1 MKIVTCHGHPLP
13 ILQAHAKIGATQQIY
28 CIITNI
34 SRRIT
39 KMMMLLQDIYIYV
52 DVYDSRPI
60 INIFKNIQSDSALEV
75 IDFSIEKKDSSKTKP
90 KPNKDR
96 NPYYGDLHVHTKYSF
111 DAYVFGVTASPDDA
125 YRYAKGEGVKHPLG
139 YEMKLREPLDFYAVT
154 DHGFY
159 MGMIQAYA
167 DTTTDISQNEFA
179 EPFHNL
185 NRLDNLTVES
195 AGERSNIFSSV
206 LGATIIQPYPDWHPK
221 LLKAYLTRNTQ
232 GALQSFDYDI
242 HKSAWAD
249 VARSAN
255 EHNDPGH
262 FTTFIGYEFTTS
274 TDIEGG
280 NLHRNVIF
288 NSSKASIRPWTR
300 IDSINPEDLWTW
312 QDKLRDK
319 GVDTIAIPHNSN
331 GSNGQ
336 MFEMES
342 FKGNALDIEY
352 AKKRMR
358 NEPLVEITQVKG
370 TSDTHPLLSPDDEWA
385 DFEIM
390 DVRVGSRPPTYS
402 KPSGSYVR
410 EAYLNGL
417 TLEFT
422 KQGNPYKFGL
432 IGSTDTHVVAA
443 SLDESNF
450 WSKVGLLD
458 GDPENRGSVPLKEEN
473 VERLDEYMRAFNQPV
488 SRVSLEQGEYA
499 NTGFTQW
506 GASGLAAAWAEENT
520 RESIFNAFR
529 RKETFATTGTRI
541 AVRFFG
547 GYNLSS
553 IDLNSE
559 SLVSEAYQK
568 GVTMGSD
575 LLHNENKIPEFLV
588 WAQRDKNGAP
598 LQRIQIIK
606 GWIDNNSGRP
616 KEKVFDVACSDGM
629 QPDPITN
636 RCPDNGARVNINDCS
651 ISTNV
656 GSSELKTV
664 WKDPEFAPD
673 DKTFYYVRVLEN
685 PTCRWSTWDAIK
697 AGYKPREGLHETIQ
711 ERAWSSPIWYIPEQS
726 DVEVVP
732 LGGTIQLRNID

>member
-1 MKIVTCHGHPLP
+1 MKYLRNLIILIVGLY
-13 ILQAHAKIGATQQIY
+13 ILTLG
-28 CIITNI
+28 
-34 SRRIT
+34 
-39 KMMMLLQDIYIYV
+39 LVYV
-52 DVYDSRPI
+52 DVYDSRPLI
-60 INIFKNIQSDSALEV
+60 SLFKKMQSDSALEV
-75 IDFSIEKKDSSKTKP
+75 VDFSVDSTKNSNSRP
-90 KPNKDR
+90 IPNKDR

-125 YRYAKGEGVKHPLG
+125 YRYAKGAAVKHPLG
-139 YEMKLREPLDFYAVT
+139 YEMKLQEPLDFYAVT

-167 DTTTDISQNEFA
+167 DTSTDISQNDFA

-206 LGATIIQPYPDWHPK
+206 LGATIIKPYPDWHPN
-221 LLKAYLTRNTQ
+221 LLKAYFSRNTQ
-232 GALQSFDYDI
+232 GALRSFDYDI

-255 EHNDPGH
+255 EHNDPGN

-288 NSSKASIRPWTR
+288 ESSKASIRPWTR

-312 QDKLRDK
+312 QDRLREK
-319 GVDTIAIPHNSN
+319 GVDTISMPHNSN

-342 FKGNALDIEY
+342 FKGNALDVEY
-352 AKKRMR
+352 AEKRMR

-370 TSDTHPLLSPDDEWA
+370 TSETHPLLSPDDEWA

-432 IGSTDTHVVAA
+432 IGSTDTHVVAS
-443 SLDESNF
+443 SLDESNY

-473 VERLDEYMRAFNQPV
+473 VARLEEYMRAFNQPI
-488 SRVSLEQGEYA
+488 STVSLEQGEYA

-520 RESIFNAFR
+520 RESLFAAFR
-529 RKETFATTGTRI
+529 RKETFATTGPRI
-541 AVRFFG
+541 SVRFFG

-559 SLVSEAYQK
+559 SLVSEAYSK
-568 GVTMGSD
+568 GVTMGAD
-575 LLHNENKIPEFLV
+575 LLNNDDQIPEFIV
-588 WAQRDKNGAP
+588 WALRDMNSAP

-606 GWIDNNSGRP
+606 GWIDMNSGRP
-616 KEKVFDVACSDGM
+616 KEKVFDVACSDGLE
-629 QPDPITN
+629 PDPITN

-651 ISTNV
+651 ITSNV

-664 WKDPEFAPD
+664 WKDPEFKVD
-673 DKTFYYVRVLEN
+673 DKAFYYVRVLEN

-697 AGYKPREGLHETIQ
+697 SGFKPREGLHETIQ
-711 ERAWSSPIWYIPEQS
+711 ERAWSSPIWYIPKQS
-726 DVEVVP
+726 EVEVIP

>member
-1 MKIVTCHGHPLP
+1 MKYLRNLIILIVGLY
-13 ILQAHAKIGATQQIY
+13 ILTLG
-28 CIITNI
+28 
-34 SRRIT
+34 
-39 KMMMLLQDIYIYV
+39 LVYV
-52 DVYDSRPI
+52 DVYDSRPLI
-60 INIFKNIQSDSALEV
+60 SLFKKMQSDSALEV
-75 IDFSIEKKDSSKTKP
+75 VDFSVDSSKNSNSRP
-90 KPNKDR
+90 MPNKDR

-125 YRYAKGEGVKHPLG
+125 YRYAKGAAVKHPLG

-167 DTTTDISQNEFA
+167 DTSTDISQNDFA

-206 LGATIIQPYPDWHPK
+206 LGATIIKPYPDWHPN
-221 LLKAYLTRNTQ
+221 LLKAYFSRNTQ
-232 GALQSFDYDI
+232 GALRSFDYDI

-255 EHNDPGH
+255 EHNDPGN

-288 NSSKASIRPWTR
+288 ESSKASIRPWTR

-312 QDKLRDK
+312 QDRLREK
-319 GVDTIAIPHNSN
+319 GVDTISMPHNSN

-342 FKGNALDIEY
+342 FKGNALDVEY
-352 AKKRMR
+352 AEKRMR

-370 TSDTHPLLSPDDEWA
+370 TSETHPLLSPDDEWA

-390 DVRVGSRPPTYS
+390 DVRVGSRPPTFS

-432 IGSTDTHVVAA
+432 IGSSDTHVVAS
-443 SLDESNF
+443 SLDESNY

-458 GDPENRGSVPLKEEN
+458 GDPENRGSIPLKEEN
-473 VERLDEYMRAFNQPV
+473 VARLEEYMRAFNQPISTV
-488 SRVSLEQGEYA
+488 TLEQGEYA

-520 RESIFNAFR
+520 RESLFAAFR
-529 RKETFATTGTRI
+529 RKETFATTGPRI
-541 AVRFFG
+541 SVRFFG

-559 SLVSEAYQK
+559 SLVSEAYSK
-568 GVTMGSD
+568 GVTMGAD
-575 LLHNENKIPEFLV
+575 LLNNDDQIPEFIV
-588 WAQRDKNGAP
+588 WALRDMNSAP

-606 GWIDNNSGRP
+606 GWIDMNSGRP
-616 KEKVFDVACSDGM
+616 KEKVFDVACSDGLE
-629 QPDPITN
+629 PDPITN

-651 ISTNV
+651 ITSNV

-664 WKDPEFAPD
+664 WKDPEFKVD
-673 DKTFYYVRVLEN
+673 DKAFYYVRVLEN

-697 AGYKPREGLHETIQ
+697 SGFKPREGLHETIQ
-711 ERAWSSPIWYIPEQS
+711 ERAWSSPIWYIPKQS
-726 DVEVVP
+726 EVEVIP

>member
-1 MKIVTCHGHPLP
+1 MKHLRNAILVIVGMYVLTLGLV
-13 ILQAHAKIGATQQIY
+13 
-28 CIITNI
+28 
-34 SRRIT
+34 
-39 KMMMLLQDIYIYV
+39 YV

-60 INIFKNIQSDSALEV
+60 ISLFKNIQSDSALEV
-75 IDFSIEKKDSSKTKP
+75 VDFSVEKKDSSKTKP

-167 DTTTDISQNEFA
+167 DTSTDISQNEFA

-352 AKKRMR
+352 ANKRMR

-636 RCPDNGARVNINDCS
+636 RCPENGARVNINDCS

>member
-1 MKIVTCHGHPLP
+1 MKYLRNLIILIVGLYVLTLGLV
-13 ILQAHAKIGATQQIY
+13 
-28 CIITNI
+28 
-34 SRRIT
+34 
-39 KMMMLLQDIYIYV
+39 YV

-60 INIFKNIQSDSALEV
+60 ISLFKKMQSDSALEV
-75 IDFSIEKKDSSKTKP
+75 VDFSVDSTKNSNSRP
-90 KPNKDR
+90 MPNKDR

-125 YRYAKGEGVKHPLG
+125 YRYAKGAAVKHPLG

-167 DTTTDISQNEFA
+167 DTSTDISQNDFA

-206 LGATIIQPYPDWHPK
+206 LGATIIKPYPDWHPN
-221 LLKAYLTRNTQ
+221 LLKAYFSRNTQ
-232 GALQSFDYDI
+232 GALRSFDYDI

-255 EHNDPGH
+255 EHNDPGN

-288 NSSKASIRPWTR
+288 ESSKASIRPWTR

-312 QDKLRDK
+312 QDRLREK
-319 GVDTIAIPHNSN
+319 GVDTISMPHNSN

-342 FKGNALDIEY
+342 FKGNALDVEY
-352 AKKRMR
+352 AEKRMR

-370 TSDTHPLLSPDDEWA
+370 TSETHPLLSPDDEWA

-432 IGSTDTHVVAA
+432 IGSSDTHVVAS
-443 SLDESNF
+443 SLDESNY

-473 VERLDEYMRAFNQPV
+473 VARLEEYMRAFNQPISTV
-488 SRVSLEQGEYA
+488 TLEQGEYA

-520 RESIFNAFR
+520 RESLFAAFR
-529 RKETFATTGTRI
+529 RKETFATTGPRI
-541 AVRFFG
+541 SVRFFG

-559 SLVSEAYQK
+559 SLVSEAYSK
-568 GVTMGSD
+568 GVTMGAD
-575 LLHNENKIPEFLV
+575 LLNNDDQIPEFIV
-588 WAQRDKNGAP
+588 WALRDMNSAP

-606 GWIDNNSGRP
+606 GWIDMNSGRP
-616 KEKVFDVACSDGM
+616 KEKVFDVACSDGLE
-629 QPDPITN
+629 PDPITN

-651 ISTNV
+651 ITSNV

-664 WKDPEFAPD
+664 WKDPEFKVD
-673 DKTFYYVRVLEN
+673 DKAFYYVRVLEN

-697 AGYKPREGLHETIQ
+697 SGFKPREGLHETIQ
-711 ERAWSSPIWYIPEQS
+711 ERAWSSPIWYIPKQS
-726 DVEVVP
+726 EVEVIP

>member
-1 MKIVTCHGHPLP
+1 MKYLRNLIILIVGLY
-13 ILQAHAKIGATQQIY
+13 ILTLG
-28 CIITNI
+28 
-34 SRRIT
+34 
-39 KMMMLLQDIYIYV
+39 LVYV
-52 DVYDSRPI
+52 DVYDSRPLI
-60 INIFKNIQSDSALEV
+60 SLFKKMQSDSALEV
-75 IDFSIEKKDSSKTKP
+75 VDFSVDSSKNSNSRP
-90 KPNKDR
+90 MPNKDR

-125 YRYAKGEGVKHPLG
+125 YRYAKGAAVKHPLG

-167 DTTTDISQNEFA
+167 DTSTDISQNDFA

-206 LGATIIQPYPDWHPK
+206 LGATIIKPYPDWHPN
-221 LLKAYLTRNTQ
+221 LLKAYFSRNTQ
-232 GALQSFDYDI
+232 GALRSFDYDI

-255 EHNDPGH
+255 EHNDPGN

-288 NSSKASIRPWTR
+288 ESSKASIRPWTR

-312 QDKLRDK
+312 QDRLREK
-319 GVDTIAIPHNSN
+319 GVDTISMPHNSN

-342 FKGNALDIEY
+342 FKGNALDVEY
-352 AKKRMR
+352 AEKRMR

-370 TSDTHPLLSPDDEWA
+370 TSETHPLLSPDDEWA

-432 IGSTDTHVVAA
+432 IGSSDTHVVAS
-443 SLDESNF
+443 SLDESNY

-473 VERLDEYMRAFNQPV
+473 VARLEEYMRAFNQPI
-488 SRVSLEQGEYA
+488 STVSLEQGEYA

-520 RESIFNAFR
+520 RESLFAAFR
-529 RKETFATTGTRI
+529 RKETFATTGPRI
-541 AVRFFG
+541 SVRFFG

-559 SLVSEAYQK
+559 SLVSEAYSK
-568 GVTMGSD
+568 GVTMGAD
-575 LLHNENKIPEFLV
+575 LLNNDDQIPEFIV
-588 WAQRDKNGAP
+588 WALRDMNSAP

-606 GWIDNNSGRP
+606 GWIDMNSGRP
-616 KEKVFDVACSDGM
+616 KEKVFDVACSDGLE
-629 QPDPITN
+629 PDPITN

-651 ISTNV
+651 ITSNV

-664 WKDPEFAPD
+664 WKDPEFKVD
-673 DKTFYYVRVLEN
+673 DKAFYYVRVLEN

-697 AGYKPREGLHETIQ
+697 SGFKPREGLHETIQ
-711 ERAWSSPIWYIPEQS
+711 ERAWSSPIWYIPKQS
-726 DVEVVP
+726 EVEVIP

>member
-1 MKIVTCHGHPLP
+1 MKYLRNLIILIVGLYVLTLGLV
-13 ILQAHAKIGATQQIY
+13 
-28 CIITNI
+28 
-34 SRRIT
+34 
-39 KMMMLLQDIYIYV
+39 YV

-60 INIFKNIQSDSALEV
+60 ISLFKKMQSDSALEV
-75 IDFSIEKKDSSKTKP
+75 VDFSVDSSKNSNSRP
-90 KPNKDR
+90 LPNRDR

-125 YRYAKGEGVKHPLG
+125 YRYAKGAAVKHPLG
-139 YEMKLREPLDFYAVT
+139 YEMKLQEPLDFYAVT

-167 DTTTDISQNEFA
+167 DTSSDISKNDFA

-206 LGATIIQPYPDWHPK
+206 LGATIIKPYPDWHPN
-221 LLKAYLTRNTQ
+221 LLKAYFSRNTQ
-232 GALQSFDYDI
+232 GALRSFDYDI

-255 EHNDPGH
+255 EHNDPGN

-274 TDIEGG
+274 TNIEGG

-288 NSSKASIRPWTR
+288 ESSKASIRPWTR

-312 QDKLRDK
+312 QDRLRDK
-319 GVDTIAIPHNSN
+319 GVDTISIPHNSN

-336 MFEMES
+336 MFEMET
-342 FKGNALDIEY
+342 FKGNALDVEY

-370 TSDTHPLLSPDDEWA
+370 TSETHPLLSPDDEWA

-432 IGSTDTHVVAA
+432 IGSSDTHVVAS
-443 SLDESNF
+443 SLDESNY

-473 VERLDEYMRAFNQPV
+473 IARLDEYMRAFNQPI
-488 SRVSLEQGEYA
+488 STVSLEQGEYA

-520 RESIFNAFR
+520 RESLFAAFR
-529 RKETFATTGTRI
+529 RKETFATTGPRI
-541 AVRFFG
+541 SVRFFG

-559 SLVSEAYQK
+559 SLVSEAYSK
-568 GVTMGSD
+568 GVTMGAD
-575 LLHNENKIPEFLV
+575 LLNNDDQIPEFIV
-588 WAQRDKNGAP
+588 WALRDKNSAP

-606 GWIDNNSGRP
+606 GWIDVNSGRP
-616 KEKVFDVACSDGM
+616 KEKVFDVACSDGLE
-629 QPDPITN
+629 PDPVTN

-651 ISTNV
+651 ITSNV

-664 WKDPEFAPD
+664 WKDPEFKVD

-697 AGYKPREGLHETIQ
+697 SGFKPREDLHETIQ
-711 ERAWSSPIWYIPEQS
+711 ERAWSSPIWYIPKQS
-726 DVEVVP
+726 EVEVIP

>member
-1 MKIVTCHGHPLP
+1 MKLKSIFKKIIIAVP
-13 ILQAHAKIGATQQIY
+13 I
-28 CIITNI
+28 
-34 SRRIT
+34 
-39 KMMMLLQDIYIYV
+39 IYITVLGLVYI

-60 INIFKNIQSDSALEV
+60 INLFKNIQSDSALEV
-75 IDFSIEKKDSSKTKP
+75 VDFSVEKDSLINTKP
-90 KPNKDR
+90 APNKDR

-125 YRYAKGEGVKHPLG
+125 YRYAKGEGIKHPLG
-139 YEMKLREPLDFYAVT
+139 YEMKLKEPLDFYSVT

-167 DTTTDISQNEFA
+167 DTSTDISQNEFA

-185 NRLDNLTVES
+185 NREDNLTVES

-206 LGATIIQPYPDWHPK
+206 LGATIILPYPDWHPK
-221 LLKAYLTRNTQ
+221 LLKAWLTKNTQ
-232 GALQSFDYDI
+232 FALQSFDYDI

-249 VARSAN
+249 IARSAN
-255 EHNDPGH
+255 EHNDPGN

-274 TDIEGG
+274 TDVEGG

-319 GVDTIAIPHNSN
+319 GVDTISIPHNSN

-336 MFEMES
+336 MFEMET
-342 FKGNALDIEY
+342 FKGNAIDIEY
-352 AKKRMR
+352 AEKRMR
-358 NEPLVEITQVKG
+358 NEPVVEITQVKG

-432 IGSTDTHVVAA
+432 IGSSDTHTGAGA
-443 SLDESNF
+443 YDESNY

-458 GDPENRGSVPLKEEN
+458 GDPENRGSVPLADEN
-473 VERLDEYMRAFNQPV
+473 IARLDEYMRAFNQPLSTV
-488 SRVSLEQGEYA
+488 DLEQGKYA

-506 GASGLAAAWAEENT
+506 GASGLAVAWAEENT
-520 RESIFNAFR
+520 RDSIFKAFK

-547 GYNLSS
+547 GYDMSS

-559 SLVSEAYQK
+559 SLVSESYEK
-568 GVTMGSD
+568 GVTMGAD
-575 LLHNENKIPEFLV
+575 LLQDESKIPEFIV
-588 WAQRDKNGAP
+588 WAQKDKNGAP
-598 LQRIQIIK
+598 LQRVQIIK
-606 GWIDNNSGRP
+606 GWIDTNSGRP
-616 KEKVFDVACSDGM
+616 KEKVYDVACSDGNKV
-629 QPDPITN
+629 DPLTN
-636 RCPDNGARVNINDCS
+636 RCPDNGARVNITDCS
-651 ISTNV
+651 YSKNV
-656 GSSELKTV
+656 GSSELKTI
-664 WKDPEFAPD
+664 WKDPDFSHT
-673 DKTFYYVRVLEN
+673 DKAFYYVRVLEN
-685 PTCRWSTWDAIK
+685 PTCRWSTWDAINEDPPLR
-697 AGYKPREGLHETIQ
+697 PREDLHETIQ
-711 ERAWSSPIWYIPEQS
+711 ERAWSSPIWYIPNPS
-726 DVEVVP
+726 DVEVIP
-732 LGGTIQLRNID
+732 LGGTIRMRNID

>member
-1 MKIVTCHGHPLP
+1 MKYLRNLFLSLFGLY
-13 ILQAHAKIGATQQIY
+13 ILTL
-28 CIITNI
+28 
-34 SRRIT
+34 
-39 KMMMLLQDIYIYV
+39 MFIYI
-52 DVYDSRPI
+52 DVYDSRPL
-60 INIFKNIQSDSALEV
+60 INLFKKFQSDSALEV
-75 IDFSIEKKDSSKTKP
+75 LDFSVTNNENIKPKP
-90 KPNKDR
+90 KPNSNR

-125 YRYAKGEGVKHPLG
+125 YRYAKGDSIKHPLG

-167 DTTTDISQNEFA
+167 DTSTDISQNKFA

-185 NRLDNLTVES
+185 NDLDNLTAES
-195 AGERSNIFSSV
+195 AAVRTNIFSSV

-221 LLKAYLTRNTQ
+221 LLKAYFTRNTQ
-232 GALQSFDYDI
+232 TALRSFDYDI

-255 EHNDPGH
+255 DHNDPGH

-274 TDIEGG
+274 TNIEGG

-312 QDKLRDK
+312 QDRLREK
-319 GVDTIAIPHNSN
+319 GVDTIAMPHNSN

-336 MFEMES
+336 MFEMET
-342 FKGNALDIEY
+342 FKGDAIDIEY

-358 NEPLVEITQVKG
+358 NEPIVEITQVKG
-370 TSDTHPLLSPDDEWA
+370 TSETHPLLSPDDDWA

-390 DVRVGSRPPTYS
+390 DTRVGSIPPTYS

-417 TLEFT
+417 TLDFT
-422 KQGNPYKFGL
+422 RQGNPYKFGL
-432 IGSTDTHVVAA
+432 IGSSDTHVAA
-443 SLDESNF
+443 SSLDESNY

-458 GDPENRGSVPLKEEN
+458 GDPQNRGSIPLAEEN
-473 VERLDEYMRAFNQPV
+473 VEILEEYTRAFSQPLSTV
-488 SRVSLEQGEYA
+488 NFDQGEYA

-506 GASGLAAAWAEENT
+506 GASGLAVAWAEENT

-547 GYNLSS
+547 GFNLST
-553 IDLNSE
+553 IDLESE
-559 SLVSEAYQK
+559 SLVNDAYSK

-575 LLHNENKIPEFLV
+575 LLSIEGETPEFIV
-588 WAQRDKNGAP
+588 WAQKDKHGAP
-598 LQRIQIIK
+598 LQRVQIIK
-606 GWIDNNSGRP
+606 GWVDMASGRP
-616 KEKVFDVACSDGM
+616 KEKVFDIACSDNLT
-629 QPDPITN
+629 PDPITN

-651 ISTNV
+651 ITTNI
-656 GSSELKTV
+656 GASELKTI
-664 WKDPEFAPD
+664 WKDPEFSPE
-673 DKTFYYVRVLEN
+673 DKSFYYVRVLEN
-685 PTCRWSTWDAIK
+685 PSCRWSTWDAIK
-697 AGYKPREGLHETIQ
+697 SGYKPREDLHETIQ
-711 ERAWSSPIWYIPEQS
+711 ERAWTSPIWYIPVDS
-726 DVEVVP
+726 NVEVIP

>member
-1 MKIVTCHGHPLP
+1 MKHLRNA
-13 ILQAHAKIGATQQIY
+13 ILVIIGLYVLT
-28 CIITNI
+28 
-34 SRRIT
+34 
-39 KMMMLLQDIYIYV
+39 LGLVYV

-60 INIFKNIQSDSALEV
+60 ISLFKNIQSDSALEV
-75 IDFSIEKKDSSKTKP
+75 VDFSVEKKDSSKTKP

-206 LGATIIQPYPDWHPK
+206 LGAAIIQPYPDWHPK
-221 LLKAYLTRNTQ
+221 LLRAYLTRNTQ

-473 VERLDEYMRAFNQPV
+473 IERLDEYMRAFNQPV

-553 IDLNSE
+553 IDLNSQ

>member
-1 MKIVTCHGHPLP
+1 MKYLRNLI
-13 ILQAHAKIGATQQIY
+13 ILVVG
-28 CIITNI
+28 
-34 SRRIT
+34 
-39 KMMMLLQDIYIYV
+39 LYILTLGLVYV
-52 DVYDSRPI
+52 DVYDSRPLI
-60 INIFKNIQSDSALEV
+60 SLFKKIQSDSALEV
-75 IDFSIEKKDSSKTKP
+75 VDFSVDSTKNSNSRP
-90 KPNKDR
+90 VPNKDR

-125 YRYAKGEGVKHPLG
+125 YRYAKGAAVKHPLG

-167 DTTTDISQNEFA
+167 DTSTDISQNDFA

-206 LGATIIQPYPDWHPK
+206 LGATIIKPYPDWHPN
-221 LLKAYLTRNTQ
+221 LLKAYFSRNTQ
-232 GALQSFDYDI
+232 GALRSFDYDI

-255 EHNDPGH
+255 EHNDPGN

-288 NSSKASIRPWTR
+288 ESSKASIRPWTR

-312 QDKLRDK
+312 QDRLREK
-319 GVDTIAIPHNSN
+319 GVDTISMPHNSN

-342 FKGNALDIEY
+342 FKGNALDVEY
-352 AKKRMR
+352 AEKRMR

-370 TSDTHPLLSPDDEWA
+370 TSETHPLLSPDDEWA

-432 IGSTDTHVVAA
+432 IGSSDTHVVAS
-443 SLDESNF
+443 SLDESNY

-473 VERLDEYMRAFNQPV
+473 VARLEEYMRAFNQPISTV
-488 SRVSLEQGEYA
+488 TLEQGEYA

-520 RESIFNAFR
+520 RESLFAAFR
-529 RKETFATTGTRI
+529 RKETFATTGPRI
-541 AVRFFG
+541 SVRFFG

-559 SLVSEAYQK
+559 SLVSEAYSK
-568 GVTMGSD
+568 GVTMGAD
-575 LLHNENKIPEFLV
+575 LLNNDDQIPEFIV
-588 WAQRDKNGAP
+588 WALRDMNSAP

-606 GWIDNNSGRP
+606 GWIDMNSGRP
-616 KEKVFDVACSDGM
+616 KEKVFDVACSDGLE
-629 QPDPITN
+629 PDPITN

-651 ISTNV
+651 ISSNV

-664 WKDPEFAPD
+664 WKDPEFKVD
-673 DKTFYYVRVLEN
+673 DKAFYYVRVLEN

-697 AGYKPREGLHETIQ
+697 SGFKPREGLHETIQ
-711 ERAWSSPIWYIPEQS
+711 ERAWSSPIWYIPKQS
-726 DVEVVP
+726 EVEVIP

>member
-1 MKIVTCHGHPLP
+1 MKYLRNLIILIVGLY
-13 ILQAHAKIGATQQIY
+13 ILTLG
-28 CIITNI
+28 
-34 SRRIT
+34 
-39 KMMMLLQDIYIYV
+39 LVYV
-52 DVYDSRPI
+52 DVYDSRPLI
-60 INIFKNIQSDSALEV
+60 SLFKKMQSDSALEV
-75 IDFSIEKKDSSKTKP
+75 VDFSVDSTKNSNSRP
-90 KPNKDR
+90 MPNKDR

-125 YRYAKGEGVKHPLG
+125 YRYAKGEAVKHPLG

-167 DTTTDISQNEFA
+167 DTSTDISQNDFA

-206 LGATIIQPYPDWHPK
+206 LGATIIKPYPDWHPN
-221 LLKAYLTRNTQ
+221 LLKAYFSRNTQ
-232 GALQSFDYDI
+232 GALRSFDYDI

-255 EHNDPGH
+255 EHNDPGN

-288 NSSKASIRPWTR
+288 ESSKASIRPWTR

-312 QDKLRDK
+312 QDRLREK
-319 GVDTIAIPHNSN
+319 GVDTISMPHNSN

-342 FKGNALDIEY
+342 FKGNALDVEY
-352 AKKRMR
+352 AEKRMR

-370 TSDTHPLLSPDDEWA
+370 TSETHPLLSPDDEWA

-432 IGSTDTHVVAA
+432 IGSTDTHVVAS
-443 SLDESNF
+443 SLDESNY

-473 VERLDEYMRAFNQPV
+473 VARLEEYMRAFNQPISTV
-488 SRVSLEQGEYA
+488 TLEQGEYA

-520 RESIFNAFR
+520 RESLFAAFR
-529 RKETFATTGTRI
+529 RKETFATTGPRI
-541 AVRFFG
+541 SVRFFG

-559 SLVSEAYQK
+559 SLVSEAYSK
-568 GVTMGSD
+568 GVTMGAD
-575 LLHNENKIPEFLV
+575 LLNNDDQIPEFIV
-588 WAQRDKNGAP
+588 WALRDMNSAP

-606 GWIDNNSGRP
+606 GWIDMNSGRP
-616 KEKVFDVACSDGM
+616 KEKVFDVACSDGLE
-629 QPDPITN
+629 PDPITN

-651 ISTNV
+651 ITSNV

-664 WKDPEFAPD
+664 WKDPEFKVD
-673 DKTFYYVRVLEN
+673 DKAFYYVRVLEN

-697 AGYKPREGLHETIQ
+697 SGFKPREGLHETIQ
-711 ERAWSSPIWYIPEQS
+711 ERAWSSPIWYIPKQS
-726 DVEVVP
+726 EVEVIP

>member
-1 MKIVTCHGHPLP
+1 MKYLRNLIILIVGLY
-13 ILQAHAKIGATQQIY
+13 ILTLG
-28 CIITNI
+28 
-34 SRRIT
+34 
-39 KMMMLLQDIYIYV
+39 LVYV
-52 DVYDSRPI
+52 DVYDSRPLI
-60 INIFKNIQSDSALEV
+60 SLFKKIQSDSALEV
-75 IDFSIEKKDSSKTKP
+75 VDFSVDSTKNSNSRP
-90 KPNKDR
+90 MPNKDR

-125 YRYAKGEGVKHPLG
+125 YRYAKGAAVKHPLG

-167 DTTTDISQNEFA
+167 DTSTDISQNDFA

-206 LGATIIQPYPDWHPK
+206 LGATIIKPYPDWHPN
-221 LLKAYLTRNTQ
+221 LLKAYFSRNTQ
-232 GALQSFDYDI
+232 GALRSFDYDI

-255 EHNDPGH
+255 EHNDPGN

-288 NSSKASIRPWTR
+288 ESSKASIRPWTR

-312 QDKLRDK
+312 QDRLREK
-319 GVDTIAIPHNSN
+319 GVDTISMPHNSN

-342 FKGNALDIEY
+342 FKGNALDVEY
-352 AKKRMR
+352 AEKRMR

-370 TSDTHPLLSPDDEWA
+370 TSETHPLLSPDDEWA

-432 IGSTDTHVVAA
+432 IGSSDTHVVAS
-443 SLDESNF
+443 SLDESNY

-473 VERLDEYMRAFNQPV
+473 VARLEEYMRAFNQPISTV
-488 SRVSLEQGEYA
+488 TLEQGEYA

-520 RESIFNAFR
+520 RESLFAAFR
-529 RKETFATTGTRI
+529 RKETFATTGPRI
-541 AVRFFG
+541 SVRFFG

-559 SLVSEAYQK
+559 SLVSEAYSK
-568 GVTMGSD
+568 GVTMGAD
-575 LLHNENKIPEFLV
+575 LLNNDDQIPEFIV
-588 WAQRDKNGAP
+588 WALRDMNSAP

-606 GWIDNNSGRP
+606 GWIDMNSGRP
-616 KEKVFDVACSDGM
+616 KEKVFDVACSDGLE
-629 QPDPITN
+629 PDPITN

-651 ISTNV
+651 ITSNV

-664 WKDPEFAPD
+664 WKDPEFKVD
-673 DKTFYYVRVLEN
+673 DKAFYYVRVLEN

-697 AGYKPREGLHETIQ
+697 SGFKPREGLHETIQ
-711 ERAWSSPIWYIPEQS
+711 ERAWSSPIWYIPKQS
-726 DVEVVP
+726 EVEVIP

>member
-1 MKIVTCHGHPLP
+1 MKHLRNA
-13 ILQAHAKIGATQQIY
+13 ILVIIGLYVLI
-28 CIITNI
+28 
-34 SRRIT
+34 
-39 KMMMLLQDIYIYV
+39 LGLVYV

-60 INIFKNIQSDSALEV
+60 ISLFKNIQSDSSLEV
-75 IDFSIEKKDSSKTKP
+75 VDFSVEKKDSSKTKP

-352 AKKRMR
+352 ANKRMR

-473 VERLDEYMRAFNQPV
+473 IERLDEYMRAFNQPV

-616 KEKVFDVACSDGM
+616 KEKVFDVVCSDGM

>member
-1 MKIVTCHGHPLP
+1 MKYLRNLIILIVGLY
-13 ILQAHAKIGATQQIY
+13 ILTLG
-28 CIITNI
+28 
-34 SRRIT
+34 
-39 KMMMLLQDIYIYV
+39 LVYV
-52 DVYDSRPI
+52 DVYDSRPLI
-60 INIFKNIQSDSALEV
+60 SLFKKMQSDSALEV
-75 IDFSIEKKDSSKTKP
+75 VDFSVDSTKNSNSRP
-90 KPNKDR
+90 LLNKDR

-125 YRYAKGEGVKHPLG
+125 YRYAKGAAVKHPLG
-139 YEMKLREPLDFYAVT
+139 YEMKLQEPLDFYAVT

-167 DTTTDISQNEFA
+167 DTSTEISQNDFA

-206 LGATIIQPYPDWHPK
+206 LGATIIKPYPDWHPN
-221 LLKAYLTRNTQ
+221 LIKAYFSRNTQ
-232 GALQSFDYDI
+232 GALRSFDYDI

-255 EHNDPGH
+255 EHNDPGN

-288 NSSKASIRPWTR
+288 ESSKASIRPWTR

-312 QDKLRDK
+312 QDRLREK
-319 GVDTIAIPHNSN
+319 GVDTISMPHNSN

-342 FKGNALDIEY
+342 FKGNALDVEY
-352 AKKRMR
+352 AEKRMR

-370 TSDTHPLLSPDDEWA
+370 TSETHPLLSPDDEWA

-422 KQGNPYKFGL
+422 KQGNPYKFGI

-443 SLDESNF
+443 SLDESNY

-473 VERLDEYMRAFNQPV
+473 VARLEEYMRAFNQPI
-488 SRVSLEQGEYA
+488 STVSLEQGEYA

-520 RESIFNAFR
+520 RESLFAAFR
-529 RKETFATTGTRI
+529 RKETFATTGPRI
-541 AVRFFG
+541 SVRFFG

-559 SLVSEAYQK
+559 SLVSEAYSK
-568 GVTMGSD
+568 GVTMGAD
-575 LLHNENKIPEFLV
+575 LLNNNNQIPEFIV
-588 WAQRDKNGAP
+588 WALRDMNSAP

-606 GWIDNNSGRP
+606 GWIDMNSGRP
-616 KEKVFDVACSDGM
+616 KEKVFDVACSDGLE
-629 QPDPITN
+629 PDPTTK
-636 RCPDNGARVNINDCS
+636 RCPENGARVNINDCS
-651 ISTNV
+651 ITPNV

-664 WKDPEFAPD
+664 WKDPEFKAD
-673 DKTFYYVRVLEN
+673 DKAFYYVRVLEN

-697 AGYKPREGLHETIQ
+697 SGFKPREDLHETIQ
-711 ERAWSSPIWYIPEQS
+711 ERAWSSPIWYIPKQS
-726 DVEVVP
+726 EVEVIP

>member
-1 MKIVTCHGHPLP
+1 MKYLRNLIILIVGLY
-13 ILQAHAKIGATQQIY
+13 ILTLG
-28 CIITNI
+28 
-34 SRRIT
+34 
-39 KMMMLLQDIYIYV
+39 LVYV
-52 DVYDSRPI
+52 DVYDSRPLI
-60 INIFKNIQSDSALEV
+60 SLFKKMQSDSALEV
-75 IDFSIEKKDSSKTKP
+75 VDFSVDSTKNSNSRP
-90 KPNKDR
+90 MPNKDR

-125 YRYAKGEGVKHPLG
+125 YRYAKGAAVKHPLG

-167 DTTTDISQNEFA
+167 DTSTDISQNDFA

-206 LGATIIQPYPDWHPK
+206 LGATIIKPYPDWHPN
-221 LLKAYLTRNTQ
+221 LLKAYFSRNTQ
-232 GALQSFDYDI
+232 GALRSFDYDI

-255 EHNDPGH
+255 EHNDPGN

-288 NSSKASIRPWTR
+288 ESSKASIRPWTR

-312 QDKLRDK
+312 QDRLREK
-319 GVDTIAIPHNSN
+319 GVDTISMPHNSN

-342 FKGNALDIEY
+342 FKGNALDVEY
-352 AKKRMR
+352 AEKRMR

-370 TSDTHPLLSPDDEWA
+370 TSETHPLLSPDDEWA

-432 IGSTDTHVVAA
+432 IGSSDTHVVAS
-443 SLDESNF
+443 SLDESNY

-458 GDPENRGSVPLKEEN
+458 GDPENRGSIPLKEEN
-473 VERLDEYMRAFNQPV
+473 VARLEEYMRAFNQPI
-488 SRVSLEQGEYA
+488 STVSLEQGEYA

-520 RESIFNAFR
+520 RESLFAAFR
-529 RKETFATTGTRI
+529 RKETFATTGPRI
-541 AVRFFG
+541 SVRFFG

-559 SLVSEAYQK
+559 SLVSEAYSK
-568 GVTMGSD
+568 GVTMGAD
-575 LLHNENKIPEFLV
+575 LLNNNDQIP
-588 WAQRDKNGAP
+588 
-598 LQRIQIIK
+598 
-606 GWIDNNSGRP
+606 
-616 KEKVFDVACSDGM
+616 
-629 QPDPITN
+629 
-636 RCPDNGARVNINDCS
+636 
-651 ISTNV
+651 
-656 GSSELKTV
+656 
-664 WKDPEFAPD
+664 
-673 DKTFYYVRVLEN
+673 
-685 PTCRWSTWDAIK
+685 
-697 AGYKPREGLHETIQ
+697 
-711 ERAWSSPIWYIPEQS
+711 
-726 DVEVVP
+726 
-732 LGGTIQLRNID
+732 

>member
-1 MKIVTCHGHPLP
+1 MKYLRNLIILIVGLY
-13 ILQAHAKIGATQQIY
+13 ILTLG
-28 CIITNI
+28 
-34 SRRIT
+34 
-39 KMMMLLQDIYIYV
+39 LVYV
-52 DVYDSRPI
+52 DVYDSRPLI
-60 INIFKNIQSDSALEV
+60 SLFKKMQSDSALEV
-75 IDFSIEKKDSSKTKP
+75 VDFSVDSTKNSNSRP
-90 KPNKDR
+90 MPNKDR

-125 YRYAKGEGVKHPLG
+125 YRYAKGAAVKHPLG
-139 YEMKLREPLDFYAVT
+139 YEMKLQEPLDFYAVT

-167 DTTTDISQNEFA
+167 DTSTDISQNDFA

-206 LGATIIQPYPDWHPK
+206 LGATIIKPYPDWHPN
-221 LLKAYLTRNTQ
+221 LLKAYFSRNTQ
-232 GALQSFDYDI
+232 GALRSFDYDI

-255 EHNDPGH
+255 EHNDPGN

-288 NSSKASIRPWTR
+288 ESSKASIRPWTR

-312 QDKLRDK
+312 QDRLRER
-319 GVDTIAIPHNSN
+319 GVDTISMPHNSN

-342 FKGNALDIEY
+342 FKGNALDVEY
-352 AKKRMR
+352 AEKRMR

-370 TSDTHPLLSPDDEWA
+370 TSETHPLLSPDDEWA

-432 IGSTDTHVVAA
+432 IGSSDTHVVAS
-443 SLDESNF
+443 SLDESNY

-473 VERLDEYMRAFNQPV
+473 VERLEEYMRAFNQPISTV
-488 SRVSLEQGEYA
+488 TLEQGEYA

-520 RESIFNAFR
+520 RESLFAAFR
-529 RKETFATTGTRI
+529 RKETFATTGPRI
-541 AVRFFG
+541 SVRFFG

-559 SLVSEAYQK
+559 SLVSEAYSK
-568 GVTMGSD
+568 GVTMGAD
-575 LLHNENKIPEFLV
+575 LLNNDDQIPEFIV
-588 WAQRDKNGAP
+588 WALRDMNSAP

-606 GWIDNNSGRP
+606 GLIDMNSGRP
-616 KEKVFDVACSDGM
+616 KEKVFDVACSDGLE
-629 QPDPITN
+629 PDPITN

-651 ISTNV
+651 ITSNV

-664 WKDPEFAPD
+664 WKDPEFKVD
-673 DKTFYYVRVLEN
+673 DKAFYYVRVLEN

-697 AGYKPREGLHETIQ
+697 SGFKPREGLHETIQ
-711 ERAWSSPIWYIPEQS
+711 ERAWSSPIWYIPKQS
-726 DVEVVP
+726 EVEVIP

>member
-1 MKIVTCHGHPLP
+1 MKYLRNLIILIVGLY
-13 ILQAHAKIGATQQIY
+13 ILTLG
-28 CIITNI
+28 
-34 SRRIT
+34 
-39 KMMMLLQDIYIYV
+39 LVYV
-52 DVYDSRPI
+52 DVYDSRPLI
-60 INIFKNIQSDSALEV
+60 SLFKKMQSDSALEV
-75 IDFSIEKKDSSKTKP
+75 VDFSVDSTKNSNSRP
-90 KPNKDR
+90 MPNKDR

-125 YRYAKGEGVKHPLG
+125 YRYAKGAAVKHPLG

-167 DTTTDISQNEFA
+167 DTSTDISQNDFA

-206 LGATIIQPYPDWHPK
+206 LGATIIKPYPDWHPN
-221 LLKAYLTRNTQ
+221 LLKAYFSRNTQ
-232 GALQSFDYDI
+232 GALRSFDYDI

-255 EHNDPGH
+255 EHNDPGN

-288 NSSKASIRPWTR
+288 ESSKASIRPWTR

-312 QDKLRDK
+312 QDRLREK
-319 GVDTIAIPHNSN
+319 GVDTISMPHNSN

-342 FKGNALDIEY
+342 FKGNALDVEY
-352 AKKRMR
+352 AEKRMR

-370 TSDTHPLLSPDDEWA
+370 TSETHPLLSPDDEWA

-432 IGSTDTHVVAA
+432 IGSTDTHVVAS
-443 SLDESNF
+443 SLDESNY

-473 VERLDEYMRAFNQPV
+473 VERLEEYMRAFNQPISTV
-488 SRVSLEQGEYA
+488 TLDQGEYA

-520 RESIFNAFR
+520 RESLFAAFR
-529 RKETFATTGTRI
+529 RKETFATTGPRI
-541 AVRFFG
+541 SVRFFG

-559 SLVSEAYQK
+559 SLVSEAYSK
-568 GVTMGSD
+568 GVTMGAD
-575 LLHNENKIPEFLV
+575 LLNNDDQIPEFIV
-588 WAQRDKNGAP
+588 WALRDMNSAP

-606 GWIDNNSGRP
+606 GWIDMNSGRP
-616 KEKVFDVACSDGM
+616 KEKVFDIACSDGLE
-629 QPDPITN
+629 PDPITN

-651 ISTNV
+651 ITSNV

-664 WKDPEFAPD
+664 WKDPEFKVD
-673 DKTFYYVRVLEN
+673 DKAFYYVRVLEN

-697 AGYKPREGLHETIQ
+697 SGFKPREGLHETIQ
-711 ERAWSSPIWYIPEQS
+711 ERAWSSPIWYIPKQS
-726 DVEVVP
+726 EVEVIP

>member
-1 MKIVTCHGHPLP
+1 MKYLRNLIILIVGLY
-13 ILQAHAKIGATQQIY
+13 ILTLG
-28 CIITNI
+28 
-34 SRRIT
+34 
-39 KMMMLLQDIYIYV
+39 LVYV
-52 DVYDSRPI
+52 DVYDSRPLI
-60 INIFKNIQSDSALEV
+60 SLFKKMQSDSALEV
-75 IDFSIEKKDSSKTKP
+75 VDFSVDSTENSNSRP
-90 KPNKDR
+90 MLNKDR
-96 NPYYGDLHVHTKYSF
+96 NPYHGDLHVHTKYSF

-125 YRYAKGEGVKHPLG
+125 YRYAKGAAVKHPLG

-167 DTTTDISQNEFA
+167 DTSTDISQNDFA

-206 LGATIIQPYPDWHPK
+206 LGATIIKPYPDWHPN
-221 LLKAYLTRNTQ
+221 LLKAYFSRNTQ
-232 GALQSFDYDI
+232 GALRSFDYDI

-255 EHNDPGH
+255 EHNDPGN

-288 NSSKASIRPWTR
+288 ESSKASIRPWTR

-312 QDKLRDK
+312 QDRLREK
-319 GVDTIAIPHNSN
+319 GVDTISMPHNSN

-342 FKGNALDIEY
+342 FKGNALDVEY
-352 AKKRMR
+352 AEKRMR

-370 TSDTHPLLSPDDEWA
+370 TSETHPLLSPDDEWA

-432 IGSTDTHVVAA
+432 IGSSDTHVVAS
-443 SLDESNF
+443 SLDESNY

-458 GDPENRGSVPLKEEN
+458 GDPENRGSIPLKEEN
-473 VERLDEYMRAFNQPV
+473 VARLEEYMRAFNQPI
-488 SRVSLEQGEYA
+488 STVSLEQGEYA

-520 RESIFNAFR
+520 RESLFAAFR
-529 RKETFATTGTRI
+529 RKETFATTGPRI
-541 AVRFFG
+541 SVRFFG

-559 SLVSEAYQK
+559 SLVSEAYSK
-568 GVTMGSD
+568 GVTMGAD
-575 LLHNENKIPEFLV
+575 LLNNDDQIPEFIV
-588 WAQRDKNGAP
+588 WALRDMNSAP

-606 GWIDNNSGRP
+606 GWIDMNSGRP
-616 KEKVFDVACSDGM
+616 KEKVFDVACSDGLE
-629 QPDPITN
+629 PDPITN

-651 ISTNV
+651 ITSNV

-664 WKDPEFAPD
+664 WKDPEFKVD
-673 DKTFYYVRVLEN
+673 DKAFYYVRVLEN

-697 AGYKPREGLHETIQ
+697 SGFKPREGLHETIQ
-711 ERAWSSPIWYIPEQS
+711 ERAWSSPIWYIPKQS
-726 DVEVVP
+726 EVEVIP

>member
-1 MKIVTCHGHPLP
+1 MKLIRNASL
-13 ILQAHAKIGATQQIY
+13 
-28 CIITNI
+28 III
-34 SRRIT
+34 S
-39 KMMMLLQDIYIYV
+39 IYILTLGLVYV

-60 INIFKNIQSDSALEV
+60 ISLFKNIQSDSALEV
-75 IDFSIEKKDSSKTKP
+75 VDFSIEKKDSSKTKP
-90 KPNKDR
+90 KPNKNR

-167 DTTTDISQNEFA
+167 DTSTDISQNEFA
-179 EPFHNL
+179 EPFHDL

-358 NEPLVEITQVKG
+358 NEPIVEITQVKG

-390 DVRVGSRPPTYS
+390 DIRVGSRPPTYS

-432 IGSTDTHVVAA
+432 IGSSDTHVVAA

-473 VERLDEYMRAFNQPV
+473 VERLDEYMRAFNQPI

-559 SLVSEAYQK
+559 SIVSEAYQK

-575 LLHNENKIPEFLV
+575 LLHDDNKIPEFLV

>member
-1 MKIVTCHGHPLP
+1 MKYLRNLIILIVGLY
-13 ILQAHAKIGATQQIY
+13 ILTLG
-28 CIITNI
+28 
-34 SRRIT
+34 
-39 KMMMLLQDIYIYV
+39 LVYV
-52 DVYDSRPI
+52 DVYDSRPLI
-60 INIFKNIQSDSALEV
+60 SLFKKMQSDSALEV
-75 IDFSIEKKDSSKTKP
+75 VDFSVDSSKNSNSRP
-90 KPNKDR
+90 LPNRDR

-125 YRYAKGEGVKHPLG
+125 YRYAKGAAVKHPLG

-167 DTTTDISQNEFA
+167 DTSTDISQNDFA

-206 LGATIIQPYPDWHPK
+206 LGATIIKPYPDWHPN
-221 LLKAYLTRNTQ
+221 LLKAYFSRNTQ
-232 GALQSFDYDI
+232 GALRSFDYDI

-255 EHNDPGH
+255 EHNDPGN

-288 NSSKASIRPWTR
+288 ESSKASIRPWTR

-312 QDKLRDK
+312 QDRLREK
-319 GVDTIAIPHNSN
+319 GVDTISMPHNSN

-342 FKGNALDIEY
+342 FKGNALDVEY
-352 AKKRMR
+352 AEKRMR

-370 TSDTHPLLSPDDEWA
+370 TSETHPLLSPDDEWA

-410 EAYLNGL
+410 ESYLNGL

-432 IGSTDTHVVAA
+432 IGSSDTHVVAS
-443 SLDESNF
+443 SLDESNY

-473 VERLDEYMRAFNQPV
+473 VERLEEYMRAFNQPISTV
-488 SRVSLEQGEYA
+488 TLEQGEYA

-520 RESIFNAFR
+520 RESLFAAFR
-529 RKETFATTGTRI
+529 RKETFATTGPRI
-541 AVRFFG
+541 SVRFFG

-559 SLVSEAYQK
+559 SLVSEAYSK
-568 GVTMGSD
+568 GVTMGAD
-575 LLHNENKIPEFLV
+575 LLNNDDQIPEFIV
-588 WAQRDKNGAP
+588 WALRDMNSAP

-606 GWIDNNSGRP
+606 GWIDMNSGRP
-616 KEKVFDVACSDGM
+616 KEKVFDVACSDGLE
-629 QPDPITN
+629 PDPITN

-651 ISTNV
+651 ITSNV

-664 WKDPEFAPD
+664 WKDPEFKVD
-673 DKTFYYVRVLEN
+673 DKAFYYVRVLEN

-697 AGYKPREGLHETIQ
+697 SGFKPREGLHETIQ
-711 ERAWSSPIWYIPEQS
+711 ERAWSSPIWYIPKQS
-726 DVEVVP
+726 EVEVIP

>member
-1 MKIVTCHGHPLP
+1 MKYLRNLIILIVGLYVLTLGLV
-13 ILQAHAKIGATQQIY
+13 
-28 CIITNI
+28 
-34 SRRIT
+34 
-39 KMMMLLQDIYIYV
+39 YV
-52 DVYDSRPI
+52 DVYDSRPLI
-60 INIFKNIQSDSALEV
+60 SLFKKMQSDSALEV
-75 IDFSIEKKDSSKTKP
+75 VDFSVDSTKNSNSRP
-90 KPNKDR
+90 MPNKDR

-125 YRYAKGEGVKHPLG
+125 YRYAKGAAVKHPLG

-167 DTTTDISQNEFA
+167 DTSTDISQNDFA

-206 LGATIIQPYPDWHPK
+206 LGATIIKPYPDWHPN
-221 LLKAYLTRNTQ
+221 LLKAYFSRNTQ
-232 GALQSFDYDI
+232 GALRSFDYDI

-255 EHNDPGH
+255 EHNDPGN

-288 NSSKASIRPWTR
+288 ESSKASIRPWTR

-312 QDKLRDK
+312 QDRLREK
-319 GVDTIAIPHNSN
+319 GVDTISMPHNSN

-342 FKGNALDIEY
+342 FKGNALDVEY
-352 AKKRMR
+352 AEKRMR

-370 TSDTHPLLSPDDEWA
+370 TSETHPLLSPDDEWA

-432 IGSTDTHVVAA
+432 IGSSDTHVVAS
-443 SLDESNF
+443 SLDESNY

-473 VERLDEYMRAFNQPV
+473 VARLEEYMRAFNQPISTV
-488 SRVSLEQGEYA
+488 TLEQGEYA

-520 RESIFNAFR
+520 RESLFAAFR
-529 RKETFATTGTRI
+529 RKETFATTGPRI
-541 AVRFFG
+541 SVRFFG

-559 SLVSEAYQK
+559 SLVSEAYSK
-568 GVTMGSD
+568 GVTMGAD
-575 LLHNENKIPEFLV
+575 LLNNDDQIPEFIV
-588 WAQRDKNGAP
+588 WALRDMNSAP

-606 GWIDNNSGRP
+606 GWIDMNSGRP
-616 KEKVFDVACSDGM
+616 KEKVFDVACSDGLE
-629 QPDPITN
+629 PDPITN

-651 ISTNV
+651 ITSNV

-664 WKDPEFAPD
+664 WKDPEFKVD
-673 DKTFYYVRVLEN
+673 DKAFYYVRVLEN

-697 AGYKPREGLHETIQ
+697 SGFKPREGLHETIQ
-711 ERAWSSPIWYIPEQS
+711 ERAWSSPIWYIPKQS
-726 DVEVVP
+726 EVEVIP

>member
-1 MKIVTCHGHPLP
+1 MKYLRNLIILIVGLYVLTLGL
-13 ILQAHAKIGATQQIY
+13 
-28 CIITNI
+28 
-34 SRRIT
+34 
-39 KMMMLLQDIYIYV
+39 IYV
-52 DVYDSRPI
+52 DVYDSRPVI
-60 INIFKNIQSDSALEV
+60 SLFKKMQSDSALEV
-75 IDFSIEKKDSSKTKP
+75 VDFSVDSTKNSNSRP
-90 KPNKDR
+90 MPNKDR

-125 YRYAKGEGVKHPLG
+125 YRYAKGAAVKHPLG
-139 YEMKLREPLDFYAVT
+139 YEMKLQEPLDFYAVT

-167 DTTTDISQNEFA
+167 DTSTHISQNDFA

-206 LGATIIQPYPDWHPK
+206 LGATIIKPYPDWHPN
-221 LLKAYLTRNTQ
+221 LLKAYFSRNTQ
-232 GALQSFDYDI
+232 GALRSFDYDI

-255 EHNDPGH
+255 EHNDPGN

-288 NSSKASIRPWTR
+288 ESSKASIRPWTR

-312 QDKLRDK
+312 QDRLREK
-319 GVDTIAIPHNSN
+319 GVDTISMPHNSN

-342 FKGNALDIEY
+342 FKGNALDVEY
-352 AKKRMR
+352 AEKRMR

-370 TSDTHPLLSPDDEWA
+370 TSETHPLLSPDDEWA

-432 IGSTDTHVVAA
+432 IGSSDTHVVAS
-443 SLDESNF
+443 SLDESNY

-473 VERLDEYMRAFNQPV
+473 VARLEEYMRAFNQPISTV
-488 SRVSLEQGEYA
+488 TLEQGEYA

-520 RESIFNAFR
+520 RESLFAAFR
-529 RKETFATTGTRI
+529 RKETFATTGPRI
-541 AVRFFG
+541 SVRFFG

-559 SLVSEAYQK
+559 SLVSEAYSK
-568 GVTMGSD
+568 GVTMGAD
-575 LLHNENKIPEFLV
+575 LLNNDDQIPEFIV
-588 WAQRDKNGAP
+588 WALRDMNSAP

-606 GWIDNNSGRP
+606 GWIDMNSGRP
-616 KEKVFDVACSDGM
+616 KEKVFDVACSDGLE
-629 QPDPITN
+629 PDPITN

-651 ISTNV
+651 ITSNV

-664 WKDPEFAPD
+664 WKDPEFKVD
-673 DKTFYYVRVLEN
+673 DKAFYYVRVLEN

-697 AGYKPREGLHETIQ
+697 SGFKPREGLHETIQ
-711 ERAWSSPIWYIPEQS
+711 ERAWSSPIWYIPKQS
-726 DVEVVP
+726 EVEVIP

>member
-1 MKIVTCHGHPLP
+1 MKYLRNLIILIVGLY
-13 ILQAHAKIGATQQIY
+13 ILTLG
-28 CIITNI
+28 
-34 SRRIT
+34 
-39 KMMMLLQDIYIYV
+39 LVYV
-52 DVYDSRPI
+52 DVYDSRPLI
-60 INIFKNIQSDSALEV
+60 SLFKKMQSDSALEV
-75 IDFSIEKKDSSKTKP
+75 VDFSVHSTKNSNSRP
-90 KPNKDR
+90 MPNKDR

-125 YRYAKGEGVKHPLG
+125 YRYAKGAAVKHPLG
-139 YEMKLREPLDFYAVT
+139 YEMKLQEPLDFYAVT

-167 DTTTDISQNEFA
+167 DTSTDISQNDFA

-206 LGATIIQPYPDWHPK
+206 LGATIIKPYPDWHPN
-221 LLKAYLTRNTQ
+221 LLKAYFSRNTQ
-232 GALQSFDYDI
+232 GALRSFDYDI

-255 EHNDPGH
+255 EHNDPGN

-288 NSSKASIRPWTR
+288 ESSKASIRPWTR

-312 QDKLRDK
+312 QDRLREK
-319 GVDTIAIPHNSN
+319 GLDTISMPHNSN

-342 FKGNALDIEY
+342 FKGNALDVEY
-352 AKKRMR
+352 AEKRMR

-370 TSDTHPLLSPDDEWA
+370 TSETHPLLSPDDEWA

-432 IGSTDTHVVAA
+432 IGSSDTHVVAS
-443 SLDESNF
+443 SLDESNY

-473 VERLDEYMRAFNQPV
+473 VARLEEYMRAFNQPI
-488 SRVSLEQGEYA
+488 STVSLEQGEYA

-520 RESIFNAFR
+520 RESLFAAFR
-529 RKETFATTGTRI
+529 RKETFATTGPRI
-541 AVRFFG
+541 SVRFFG

-559 SLVSEAYQK
+559 SLVSEAYSK
-568 GVTMGSD
+568 GVTMGAD
-575 LLHNENKIPEFLV
+575 LLNNDDQIPEFIV
-588 WAQRDKNGAP
+588 WALRDMNSAP

-606 GWIDNNSGRP
+606 GWIDMNSGRP
-616 KEKVFDVACSDGM
+616 KEKVFDVACSDGLE
-629 QPDPITN
+629 PDPITN

-651 ISTNV
+651 ITSNV

-664 WKDPEFAPD
+664 WKDPEFKVD
-673 DKTFYYVRVLEN
+673 DKAFYYVRVLEN

-697 AGYKPREGLHETIQ
+697 SGFKPREGLHETIQ
-711 ERAWSSPIWYIPEQS
+711 ERAWSSPIWYIPKQS
-726 DVEVVP
+726 EVEVIP

>member
-1 MKIVTCHGHPLP
+1 MKHLRNA
-13 ILQAHAKIGATQQIY
+13 ILVIIGIY
-28 CIITNI
+28 VLT
-34 SRRIT
+34 
-39 KMMMLLQDIYIYV
+39 LGLVYV

-60 INIFKNIQSDSALEV
+60 ISLFKNIQSDSALKV
-75 IDFSIEKKDSSKTKP
+75 VDFSVEKKDSSKTKP

-167 DTTTDISQNEFA
+167 DTTTEISQNEFA

>member
-1 MKIVTCHGHPLP
+1 MKYLRNLIILIVGLY
-13 ILQAHAKIGATQQIY
+13 ILTLG
-28 CIITNI
+28 
-34 SRRIT
+34 
-39 KMMMLLQDIYIYV
+39 LVYV
-52 DVYDSRPI
+52 DVYDSRPLI
-60 INIFKNIQSDSALEV
+60 SLFKKMQSDSALEV
-75 IDFSIEKKDSSKTKP
+75 VDFSVDSTKNSNSRP
-90 KPNKDR
+90 MPNKDR

-125 YRYAKGEGVKHPLG
+125 YRYAKGAAVKHPLG

-167 DTTTDISQNEFA
+167 DTSTDISQNDFA

-206 LGATIIQPYPDWHPK
+206 LGATIIKPYPDWHPN
-221 LLKAYLTRNTQ
+221 LLKAYFSRNTQ
-232 GALQSFDYDI
+232 GALRSFDYDI

-255 EHNDPGH
+255 EHNDPGN

-288 NSSKASIRPWTR
+288 ESSKASIRPWTR

-312 QDKLRDK
+312 QDRLREK
-319 GVDTIAIPHNSN
+319 GVDTISMPHNSN

-342 FKGNALDIEY
+342 FKGNALDVEY
-352 AKKRMR
+352 AEKRMR

-370 TSDTHPLLSPDDEWA
+370 TSETHPLLSPDDEWA

-432 IGSTDTHVVAA
+432 IGSTDTHVVAS
-443 SLDESNF
+443 SLDESNY

-473 VERLDEYMRAFNQPV
+473 VARLEEYMRAFNQPISTV
-488 SRVSLEQGEYA
+488 TLEQGEYA

-520 RESIFNAFR
+520 RESLFAAFR
-529 RKETFATTGTRI
+529 RKETFATTGPRI
-541 AVRFFG
+541 SVRFFG

-553 IDLNSE
+553 IDLSSE
-559 SLVSEAYQK
+559 SLVSEAYSK
-568 GVTMGSD
+568 GVTMGAD
-575 LLHNENKIPEFLV
+575 LLNNDDQIPEFIV
-588 WAQRDKNGAP
+588 WALRDMNSAP

-606 GWIDNNSGRP
+606 GWIDMNSGRP
-616 KEKVFDVACSDGM
+616 KEKVFDVACSDGLE
-629 QPDPITN
+629 PDPITN

-651 ISTNV
+651 ITSNV

-664 WKDPEFAPD
+664 WKDPEFKVD
-673 DKTFYYVRVLEN
+673 DKAFYYVRVLEN

-697 AGYKPREGLHETIQ
+697 SGFKPREGLHETIQ
-711 ERAWSSPIWYIPEQS
+711 ERAWSSPIWYIPKQS
-726 DVEVVP
+726 EVEVIP

>member
-1 MKIVTCHGHPLP
+1 MKHLRNA
-13 ILQAHAKIGATQQIY
+13 ILVIIGLYVLT
-28 CIITNI
+28 
-34 SRRIT
+34 
-39 KMMMLLQDIYIYV
+39 LGLVYV

-60 INIFKNIQSDSALEV
+60 ISLFKNIQSDSALEV
-75 IDFSIEKKDSSKTKP
+75 VDFSVEKKDSSKTKP

-167 DTTTDISQNEFA
+167 DTSTDISQNEFA

-559 SLVSEAYQK
+559 SLVSEAYEK

>member
-1 MKIVTCHGHPLP
+1 MKYLRNLIILIVGLYVLTLGLV
-13 ILQAHAKIGATQQIY
+13 
-28 CIITNI
+28 
-34 SRRIT
+34 
-39 KMMMLLQDIYIYV
+39 YV

-60 INIFKNIQSDSALEV
+60 ISLFKKMQSDSALEV
-75 IDFSIEKKDSSKTKP
+75 IDFSVDSSKNSNSRP
-90 KPNKDR
+90 LPNKDR

-125 YRYAKGEGVKHPLG
+125 YRYAKGAAVKHPLG
-139 YEMKLREPLDFYAVT
+139 YEMKLQEPLDFYAVT

-167 DTTTDISQNEFA
+167 DISSDISKNDFA

-206 LGATIIQPYPDWHPK
+206 LGATIIKPYPDWHPN
-221 LLKAYLTRNTQ
+221 LLKAYFSRNTQ
-232 GALQSFDYDI
+232 GALRSFDYDI

-255 EHNDPGH
+255 EHNDPGN

-274 TDIEGG
+274 TNIEGG

-288 NSSKASIRPWTR
+288 ESSKASIRPWTR

-312 QDKLRDK
+312 QDRLRDK
-319 GVDTIAIPHNSN
+319 GVDTISMPHNSN

-336 MFEMES
+336 MFEMET
-342 FKGNALDIEY
+342 FKGNALDVEY

-370 TSDTHPLLSPDDEWA
+370 TSETHPLLSPDDEWA

-432 IGSTDTHVVAA
+432 IGSSDTHVVAS
-443 SLDESNF
+443 SLDESNY

-473 VERLDEYMRAFNQPV
+473 IARLDEYMRAFNQPI
-488 SRVSLEQGEYA
+488 STVSLEQGEYA

-520 RESIFNAFR
+520 RESLFAAFR
-529 RKETFATTGTRI
+529 RKETFATTGPRI
-541 AVRFFG
+541 SVRFFG

-559 SLVSEAYQK
+559 SLVSEAYSK
-568 GVTMGSD
+568 GVTMGAD
-575 LLHNENKIPEFLV
+575 LLNNDDQIPEFIV
-588 WAQRDKNGAP
+588 WALRDKNSAP

-606 GWIDNNSGRP
+606 GWIDVNSGRP
-616 KEKVFDVACSDGM
+616 KEKVFDVACSDGLE
-629 QPDPITN
+629 PDPVTN

-651 ISTNV
+651 ITSNV

-664 WKDPEFAPD
+664 WKDPEFKVD

-697 AGYKPREGLHETIQ
+697 SGFKPREDLHETIQ
-711 ERAWSSPIWYIPEQS
+711 ERAWSSPIWYIPKQS
-726 DVEVVP
+726 EVEVIP